1 MLWFSR
7 RYHLSDKQ
15 GKTRREVLTDAAKAA
30 AAASVAGIASCFPGV
45 GGGWPRGPQCGDPD
59 AGAGGTGA
67 APQAV
72 PPTVVEVQ
80 REDSLLPGSRS
91 NVDPAV
97 VAQMLDAGLAALA
110 RQVRAFAS
118 GAPAIAGAAAAMDG
132 GAGES
137 ASDTDN
143 PWPTLLPSYQP
154 GHRIG
159 IKLNCLGIVAPS
171 PALVRALI
179 ASLRDKLGVDPS
191 NIFVWDR
198 FVSDLSSRSKLK
210 DEDLAG
216 ARMIGNLL
224 RGADEEKGETA
235 DDPAL
240 TNGIGYGDMFCSLP
254 RGINEMT
261 GLPGDWARVSRVVT
275 HETDLTINCLSFKTH
290 NIAGVTGAIKSVY
303 GIIHNPG
310 EYHREFNDVAAKLYA
325 IPAVRNSIP
334 LTICDAI
341 VGLSSGDPTGYANCW
356 PKRVLLAQDPVA
368 MDSYI
373 IDLMNQV
380 RGTLSG
386 PLDPKQLVWIDNA
399 AALGLGTRNYELVQ
413 V

>member
-1 MLWFSR
+1 
-7 RYHLSDKQ
+7 LSDKQ
-15 GKTRREVLTDAAKAA
+15 GKTRREVLADAAKAA
-30 AAASVAGIASCFPGV
+30 AAASVAGIASCFPKV
-45 GGGWPRGPQCGDPD
+45 GGEWPRGPQCGDPD
-59 AGAGGTGA
+59 AGAGGSGA
-67 APQAV
+67 APRAV
-72 PPTVVEVQ
+72 TPAVVEVQ

-97 VAQMLDAGLAALA
+97 VTQMLDEGLAALA
-110 RQVRAFAS
+110 SQVRAFAS
-118 GAPAIAGAAAAMDG
+118 GAPAMDG
-132 GAGES
+132 GAAEL
-137 ASDTDN
+137 ASDSDN

-179 ASLRDKLGVDPS
+179 ASLRDKLGVDPG
-191 NIFVWDR
+191 NILVWDR
-198 FVSDLSSRSKLK
+198 FVSDLASRSKLK

-224 RGADEEKGETA
+224 RGADEEKGETV

-240 TNGIGYGDMFCSLP
+240 TNGIGYGDKICTLS
-254 RGINEMT
+254 RKGKNEMT
-261 GLPGDWARVSRVVT
+261 GLDGDYARVSRVVT

-290 NIAGVTGAIKSVY
+290 NISGVTGAIKSVY

-310 EYHREFNDVAAKLYA
+310 EYHREFHDVAAELYA
-325 IPAVRNSIP
+325 IPAVRNSMP

-380 RGTLSG
+380 RGELSG
-386 PLDPKQLVWIDNA
+386 PLDPRQLLWIDKA
-399 AALGLGTRNYELVQ
+399 AELGLGTRNYQLVQ